1 MAQKESKKSSLE
13 REGGRK
19 EEKKRSL
26 YRSKD
31 DKIISGVFGGLAGYL
46 NIDPVILRIIG
57 VVLFLAKPGEFILFY
72 IIASIIIPESD
83 KEISHKETTASKE
96 EKASVDGGFLFGVA
110 LVVLGVVFIL
120 QKFFSWFTF
129 DYVWPFALIGVGLYI
144 LLRR

>member
-1 MAQKESKKSSLE
+1 MAQDESKKSSLKK
-13 REGGRK
+13 EGGRK
-19 EEKKRSL
+19 EEKRRSL

-57 VVLFLAKPGEFILFY
+57 VVLFLARPGEFILFY

-83 KEISHKETTASKE
+83 KETAALKE
-96 EKASVDGGFLFGVA
+96 EKSSVDGSFLFGVA

-129 DYVWPFALIGVGLYI
+129 DYVWPFILIGVGLYI

>member
-1 MAQKESKKSSLE
+1 MAQKEGKKSSLKK
-13 REGGRK
+13 EGGRK
-19 EEKKRSL
+19 EEKRRSL

-57 VVLFLAKPGEFILFY
+57 VVLFLARPGEFILFY

-83 KEISHKETTASKE
+83 KETAALTD
-96 EKASVDGGFLFGVA
+96 EKSSVDGGFLFGVA

-129 DYVWPFALIGVGLYI
+129 DYVWPFILIGVGLYI